1 MGEETG
7 RAEMT
12 ALHEYRF
19 TSRLGGAEE
28 MKEVVNGGGQEGDE
42 GTGPGISH
50 RWKHREGDECC
61 VSSAGRGRVL
71 CLLCSHCSRACTQGD
86 TIPNPPKATR
96 V

>member
-28 MKEVVNGGGQEGDE
+28 MKEVVNGGGQEGGE
-42 GTGPGISH
+42 GTGPGIASV
-50 RWKHREGDECC
+50 ETQ
-61 VSSAGRGRVL
+61 GRGRVL